1 MILLKIHLFLQVLKI
16 LYMKNKRIGFFKLS
30 LMIGVGFFPF
40 LISSCKHD
48 GVPMDQLPQIPF
60 SEVLPIFT
68 QNCATCHGGNGESR
82 GLAFTDYTSIMRSV
96 QAGNSSKSKAYQA
109 MFSTFQLMPPNNP
122 LTTSQRTMIRLWI
135 DQGAKNN

>member
-1 MILLKIHLFLQVLKI
+1 MFLQVIKI

-40 LISSCKHD
+40 LFSSCKHD

-82 GLAFTDYTSIMRSV
+82 GLAFTDYPSIMRSI
-96 QAGNSSKSKAYQA
+96 QAGNSSKSPAYQA
-109 MFSTFQLMPPNNP
+109 MISTFQLMPPNNP

>member
-1 MILLKIHLFLQVLKI
+1 MKDNRNGFLK
-16 LYMKNKRIGFFKLS
+16 MP
-30 LMIGVGFFPF
+30 LMIGIGFLLF

-60 SEVLPIFT
+60 SDVLPIFT
-68 QNCATCHGGNGESR
+68 QNCATCHDGKGGSGDFA
-82 GLAFTDYTSIMRSV
+82 LTDYTSIMRYI

-109 MFSTFQLMPPNNP
+109 MISTFQLMPPKNP

>member
-30 LMIGVGFFPF
+30 LMIGVGFFLF
-40 LISSCKHD
+40 QVISCKHD

-82 GLAFTDYTSIMRSV
+82 GLAFTDYPSIMRSI
-96 QAGNSSKSKAYQA
+96 QAGNSSKSPAYQA
-109 MFSTFQLMPPNNP
+109 MISTFQLMPPNNP